1 VLLVSSE
8 NNKLLRTVAE
18 GVDAIHAIGTEALA
32 GGGAFIGTIPEG
44 SGVVGRGLNGLVGY
58 VHAAATDKAE
68 ERDVHA
74 GVLGEGGDA
83 SPGLFGRGSNGVVG
97 YTASL
102 PRDLTFETA
111 DSTGVVG
118 LAQGVGVRGKGDN
131 GGVQGIGT
139 EAAFGVQGT
148 SDLGPGVDGFS
159 PDDTGVQGR
168 SDSGTGVQGTST
180 RGIGGVFSSG
190 SLAAQIRLQP
200 HPEPLANPNGS
211 VPGSAG
217 DLLVLQQV
225 ADEQSVNL
233 WFCRMSGNAST
244 VIWVKIA

>member
-1 VLLVSSE
+1 MLLVSSE
-8 NNKLLRTVAE
+8 NNKLLRPVAE

-32 GGGAFIGTIPEG
+32 TGGFIGTIPEG
-44 SGVVGRGLNGLVGY
+44 NGVVGRGLNGLVGY
-58 VHAAATDKAE
+58 VHAAATDNAE

-102 PRDLTFETA
+102 PRDSTFETA

-118 LAQGVGVRGKGDN
+118 LARGVGVRGKGDD

-139 EAAFGVQGT
+139 EAAFGVQAQVTWALVWTGSAQMT
-148 SDLGPGVDGFS
+148 PACRAEVRLAPACWAPLPGDRWRVLVRNRWRRFAS
-159 PDDTGVQGR
+159 SLIR
-168 SDSGTGVQGTST
+168 S
-180 RGIGGVFSSG
+180 RWPI
-190 SLAAQIRLQP
+190 
-200 HPEPLANPNGS
+200 PNGS
-211 VPGSAG
+211 IRGSAG

-225 ADEQSVNL
+225 ADEQSVSL
-233 WFCRMSGNAST
+233 WFCRMSGNEST